1 MGIKED
7 RDALVQAAAGWEGI
21 ATELVG
27 ARLDI
32 MRGRGRGSEFGLLAT
47 SAGIG
52 DAHDTFIDSVFDA
65 LLTGQQTMFDIAAA
79 LRATARDFGAT
90 DQDVADTFH
99 NPDGTPR

>member
-27 ARLDI
+27 ARLNL
-32 MRGRGRGSEFGLLAT
+32 MRGRGRGSEFGALAT
-47 SAGIG
+47 AAGI
-52 DAHDTFIDSVFDA
+52 DEAHDTFIDSVFDA

-79 LRATARDFGAT
+79 LQATAQDFGAT

>member
-7 RDALVQAAAGWEGI
+7 RDALMQAAAGWEGI
-21 ATELVG
+21 ATEFVG
-27 ARLDI
+27 ARLNI
-32 MRGRGRGSEFGLLAT
+32 MRGRGRGSEFGALA
-47 SAGIG
+47 SAAGI
-52 DAHDTFIDSVFDA
+52 DTAHDTFIDSVFDA

-79 LRATARDFGAT
+79 LQATALDFGAT

>member
-47 SAGIG
+47 SANIG
-52 DAHDTFIDSVFDA
+52 EAHDDFIESMFQA
-65 LLTGQQTMFDIAAA
+65 MLTAQQTMFDIAAA
-79 LRATARDFGAT
+79 LQATAQDFGAT

>member
-7 RDALVQAAAGWEGI
+7 RDALMQAAAGWEGI
-21 ATELVG
+21 ATEFVG
-27 ARLDI
+27 ARIDV

-52 DAHDTFIDSVFDA
+52 EAHDTFIDSVFDA
-65 LLTGQQTMFDIAAA
+65 MLTGQQTMFDIAAA

>member
-7 RDALVQAAAGWEGI
+7 RDALVQAAAGWEGV
-21 ATELVG
+21 ATEIVG
-27 ARLDI
+27 ARLDV

-52 DAHDTFIDSVFDA
+52 EAHDAFIESVLNA
-65 LLTGQQTMFDIAAA
+65 LLTGQQTMFEIAAA
-79 LRATARDFGAT
+79 LQATAQDFGAT
-90 DQDVADTFH
+90 DEDVADTFH

>member
-7 RDALVQAAAGWEGI
+7 RDALVQAAAGWEGV
-21 ATELVG
+21 ATEIVG
-27 ARLDI
+27 ARLDV

-52 DAHDTFIDSVFDA
+52 EAHDTFIESVLNA
-65 LLTGQQTMFDIAAA
+65 LLTGQQTMFEIAAA
-79 LRATARDFGAT
+79 LQATAQDFGAT
-90 DQDVADTFH
+90 DEDVADTFH

>member
-65 LLTGQQTMFDIAAA
+65 LLTGQQSMFDIAAA